1 MLLILFF
8 ITMTTNIVLDM
19 NASVLNA
26 IDMNAYKQY
35 VSWTKTGDYFDKT
48 AGSELYRLLAH
59 LARQMPAGSTLVNIG
74 TYCGLSALALAM
86 NEACDVMTYEVY
98 DQIPE
103 SSEDVKTIRDVG
115 NITYKL
121 QDALTDQAVLTAA
134 KIIVIDDDPHDGVQ
148 EAEFMT
154 ALRGMGY
161 QGLVVLDDIR
171 LNDQMK
177 TFWTNIPERK
187 YDLTQYG
194 HWSGTGVVCFSPDYT
209 FTFS

>member
-1 MLLILFF
+1 M
-8 ITMTTNIVLDM
+8 TNITLDV

-35 VSWTKTGDYFDKT
+35 VRWTKVGDYFDKP
-48 AGSELYRLLAH
+48 AGSEFYRLLAH
-59 LARQMPAGSTLVNIG
+59 LARQMPAGSTLVDIG

-86 NEACDVMTYEVY
+86 NEACDVITYEVY

-103 SSEDVKTIRDVG
+103 DATTIRDVG
-115 NITYKL
+115 NITYNIK
-121 QDALTDQAVLTAA
+121 DALTDTEVLSTA
-134 KIIVIDDDPHDGVQ
+134 KIIVLDVDPHDGVQ
-148 EAEFMT
+148 ETEIMA

-161 QGLVVLDDIR
+161 EGLVVLDDIK

-177 TFWTNIPERK
+177 TFWGNIPERK

-194 HWSGTGVVCFSPDYT
+194 HWSGTGVVCFSPEYT
-209 FTFS
+209 LTLS

>member
-1 MLLILFF
+1 M
-8 ITMTTNIVLDM
+8 TNIAIDI

-26 IDMNAYKQY
+26 IDMSAYKQY
-35 VSWTKTGDYFDKT
+35 VRWTKVGDYFDQT
-48 AGSELYRLLAH
+48 AGSEFYRLLAH
-59 LARQMPAGSTLVNIG
+59 LARQMPPGSTLVDIG
-74 TYCGLSALALAM
+74 TYCGLSALALSM

-115 NITYKL
+115 NITYLIK
-121 QDALTDQAVLTAA
+121 DALTDPNILSVA
-134 KIIVIDDDPHDGVQ
+134 KIIVIDVDPHDGVQ
-148 EAEFMT
+148 EAEFMA

-194 HWSGTGVVCFSPDYT
+194 HWSGTGVVCLSPEYT
-209 FTFS
+209 FTLS